1 METKEKQTNDFDKDL
16 KEIAQSIIDINV
28 KVYELIDKYR
38 AINLL
43 SVANNLEQCTKELK
57 ENKIFSMPAPF

>member
-16 KEIAQSIIDINV
+16 KEIAQSITAINV
-28 KVYELIDKYR
+28 KVYEFIDKYR
-38 AINLL
+38 AVYLL

-57 ENKIFSMPAPF
+57 EVGKAPF

>member
-16 KEIAQSIIDINV
+16 KEIVQSITDINV
-28 KVYELIDKYR
+28 KVYELIDKYW

-43 SVANNLEQCTKELK
+43 SVANNLEQCAKELK
-57 ENKIFSMPAPF
+57 EVGKAPF

>member
-16 KEIAQSIIDINV
+16 KEIVRSITDINV

-38 AINLL
+38 AAYLID
-43 SVANNLEQCTKELK
+43 VANKLEQCTKELK
-57 ENKIFSMPAPF
+57 EVGKAPF

>member
-16 KEIAQSIIDINV
+16 KEIVRSITDINV

-57 ENKIFSMPAPF
+57 DFGKAPF

>member
-1 METKEKQTNDFDKDL
+1 MEAKEKQTNDFDKDL
-16 KEIAQSIIDINV
+16 KEIAQSILDINV
-28 KVYELIDKYR
+28 KVYELIDKYW

-57 ENKIFSMPAPF
+57 EFGKAPF

>member
-1 METKEKQTNDFDKDL
+1 METKEKQTNDFDKDF

-38 AINLL
+38 AINFL
-43 SVANNLEQCTKELK
+43 SVANKLEQCSKELE